1 MNKHKRTDDMVL
13 YTIYKL
19 VDNNVQLVEAMD
31 NENKVE
37 IDNKIKKN

>member
-1 MNKHKRTDDMVL
+1 VNKRIRTDDMVP

-19 VDNNVQLVEAMD
+19 VDNDVQLVEAMD

-37 IDNKIKKN
+37 IDHKIKKN